1 MLALKRIVLLLSL
14 VLITSALSAQCF
26 SFAKNVGKAKLG
38 EFVHDGNYNAT
49 ILSEGEK
56 AELFKTFFEGQK
68 YRISISKIEQLP
80 PIHFKL
86 INSDGSVLF
95 DNKDHDY
102 SLSWDFEVKSTQM
115 LIVEMQVL
123 EREAEDIVSGCVA
136 VLFGV
141 EMEKD
146 KKKRM

>member
-1 MLALKRIVLLLSL
+1 MLALKRVILFLSIAFFAST
-14 VLITSALSAQCF
+14 VSAQCF
-26 SFAKNVGKAKLG
+26 SFAKNIGKSKLG
-38 EFVHDGNYNAT
+38 DFVHDGNYNAT

-86 INSDGSVLF
+86 VNNDGVVLF

-115 LIVEMQVL
+115 LIVEMEVL
-123 EREAEDIVSGCVA
+123 ERQTEDIISGCVA

-141 EMEKD
+141 EVEKD
-146 KKKRM
+146 KKK

>member
-1 MLALKRIVLLLSL
+1 MLALKRVILLLSIAIFAST
-14 VLITSALSAQCF
+14 VSAQCF
-26 SFAKNVGKAKLG
+26 SFAKNIGKSKLG
-38 EFVHDGNYNAT
+38 DFVHDGNYNAT

-86 INSDGSVLF
+86 VNNDGVVLF

-115 LIVEMQVL
+115 LIVEMEVL
-123 EREAEDIVSGCVA
+123 ERQTEDIISGCVA

-141 EMEKD
+141 EVEKD
-146 KKKRM
+146 KKK

>member
-1 MLALKRIVLLLSL
+1 MLALKRVILLLSI
-14 VLITSALSAQCF
+14 VFFASTVSAQCF
-26 SFAKNVGKAKLG
+26 SFAKNIGKSKLG
-38 EFVHDGNYNAT
+38 DFVHDGNYNAT

-86 INSDGSVLF
+86 VNNDGVVLF

-102 SLSWDFEVKSTQM
+102 SLTWDFEVKSTQM
-115 LIVEMQVL
+115 LIVEMEVL
-123 EREAEDIVSGCVA
+123 ERQTEDMVSGCVA

-141 EMEKD
+141 EVEND
-146 KKKRM
+146 KKK

>member
-1 MLALKRIVLLLSL
+1 MLALKRIILLLSI
-14 VLITSALSAQCF
+14 VFFASAANAQCF
-26 SFAKNVGKAKLG
+26 SFAKNIGKSKLG
-38 EFVHDGNYNAT
+38 DFVHDGNYNAT

-86 INSDGSVLF
+86 VNNDGVVLF

-102 SLSWDFEVKSTQM
+102 ILSWDFELKSTQM
-115 LIVEMQVL
+115 LIVEMEVL
-123 EREAEDIVSGCVA
+123 ERQTEDIVSGCVA

-141 EMEKD
+141 EVEKD
-146 KKKRM
+146 KKK